1 LLLNS
6 STYWL
11 KPAPVETAGF
21 RPLPSVVRIASKDA
35 RSNPAGDMELKF
47 NASSTGAF
55 LPDNVPEAELQELL
69 ALGLVT
75 NAQAAPVKSTFYYS
89 VNNA

>member
-1 LLLNS
+1 
-6 STYWL
+6 
-11 KPAPVETAGF
+11 
-21 RPLPSVVRIASKDA
+21 
-35 RSNPAGDMELKF
+35 MELKF

-55 LPDNVPEAELQELL
+55 LPDNVPEAELQELF

-75 NAQAAPVKSTFYYS
+75 NAQAAPAKSTFYYS